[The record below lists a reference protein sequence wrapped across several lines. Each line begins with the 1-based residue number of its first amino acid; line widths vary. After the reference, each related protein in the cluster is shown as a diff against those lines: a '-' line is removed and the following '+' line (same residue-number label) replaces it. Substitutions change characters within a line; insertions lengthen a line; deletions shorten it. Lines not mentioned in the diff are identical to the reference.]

1 MRLPMRWIAHP
12 DWRPEPGEPLP
23 LLLMERPCMFHQAAT
38 DSLDRAGRP
47 WRVVLTSASVSGL
60 WAAAEAGLGVT
71 VRAQVAPRRTLRPVA
86 PATKLPRLP
95 QAELRIYVHR
105 AEPNPA
111 VAKLRSVLDEL
122 VRGELDGAAPALASG
137 S

>member
-1 MRLPMRWIAHP
+1 
-12 DWRPEPGEPLP
+12 
-23 LLLMERPCMFHQAAT
+23 
-38 DSLDRAGRP
+38 
-47 WRVVLTSASVSGL
+47 VLTSASVSGL

-71 VRAQVAPRRTLRPVA
+71 VRAQVAPRRTLRAVA

-95 QAELRIYVHR
+95 QAELRIHTHAHVHR

-122 VRGELDGAAPALASG
+122 VRSELDGATLAPASG